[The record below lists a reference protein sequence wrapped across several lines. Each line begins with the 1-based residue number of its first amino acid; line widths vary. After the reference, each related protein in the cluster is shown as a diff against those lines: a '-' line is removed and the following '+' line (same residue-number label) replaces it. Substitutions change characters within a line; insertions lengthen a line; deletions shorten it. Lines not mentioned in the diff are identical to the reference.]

1 MQSLS
6 YWVMCRIITQGSP
19 NRGCIS
25 DASIG
30 FITSVGSLI
39 FRRVIKDHVFD
50 ASSIFPSVL

>member
-1 MQSLS
+1 M
-6 YWVMCRIITQGSP
+6 QGSP

-30 FITSVGSLI
+30 FITSVGLLI